1 MAQEFYS
8 NGKLLLTAEY
18 LVLDGAQ
25 ALALPTR
32 LGQKLTV
39 TKGKEDTLY
48 WKSLDADGSVWY
60 ENEIQLATIFGK
72 NPLYQ
77 QDDVTEMLIR
87 ILNEAHAQNRNIFQ
101 KNIGYNVETQ
111 LTFPKNWGLGTSST
125 LVNNIAQWFDIDAF
139 DLLQIT
145 FGGSGYDVACA
156 QTNSPLLYQLINEE
170 PEFKAIDFKPFF
182 AEHLYFVYLNKKRNS
197 REAIQSYRE
206 QNIQPA
212 DINEIN
218 RITQQVIHAETL
230 QEFQILMN
238 QHEDHLSKILSVPT
252 VKAELFSDFSGS
264 IKSLGAWGGDF
275 VLVAHSEN
283 PADYF
288 KNKGYEVIVPYIEMV
303 FYA

>member
-1 MAQEFYS
+1 MTKEFYS

-25 ALALPTR
+25 ALALPTQF
-32 LGQKLTV
+32 GQKLIV
-39 TKGKEDTLY
+39 LDGEEGVVH
-48 WKSLDADGSVWY
+48 WKSLDADGTIWY
-60 ENEIQLATIFGK
+60 ENEIQIATILDK

-77 QDDVTEMLIR
+77 QDDITEMLIR
-87 ILNEAHAQNRNIFQ
+87 ILNEAHAQNPQILK
-101 KNIGYNVETQ
+101 KNKGYQIETQ

-125 LVNNIAQWFDIDAF
+125 LINNVARWFNIDAF

-182 AEHLYFVYLNKKRNS
+182 EEHLYFVYLNKKRNS

-252 VKAELFSDFSGS
+252 IKAELFSDFSGS
-264 IKSLGAWGGDF
+264 VKSLGAWGGDF

-283 PADYF
+283 PTEYF
-288 KNKGYEVIVPYIEMV
+288 KNKGYEVVIPYHQMV
-303 FYA
+303 L